1 MRLRKDMEEHE
12 SAMEEE
18 SDASSQEFSYELK
31 VPQERVAVLIGTE
44 GNTKKLIENLTKS
57 KLDISKEGDVVILGE
72 DALLLYTA
80 REMVRAIGRGF
91 NPKIAEQLI
100 KPDYALEIIDLNV
113 VAGKNKNMME
123 RLKGRVIGTKGKSR
137 EEIERLTE
145 TNISVYGKTI
155 GIIGE
160 IGQAT
165 LAREAVAMLVSGSMH
180 KTVYHFLERKRKE
193 QLFG

>member
-1 MRLRKDMEEHE
+1 MEDQE
-12 SAMEEE
+12 SETDSETSTE
-18 SDASSQEFSYELK
+18 EFSYDLK
-31 VPQERVAVLIGTE
+31 IPQERVAVLIGTE
-44 GNTKKLIENLTKS
+44 GKTKKIIEQLTHS
-57 KLDISKEGDVVILGE
+57 KLDISKDGDVVILGS

-100 KPDYALEIIDLNV
+100 KSDFALEIIDLNV
-113 VAGKNKNMME
+113 VAGKNKTLME

-137 EEIERLTE
+137 EEIERLTG
-145 TNISVYGKTI
+145 TSISVYGKTI

-160 IGQAT
+160 VEQVT
-165 LAREAVAMLVSGSMH
+165 LAREAVAMLLSGSMH
-180 KTVYHFLERKRKE
+180 KTVYHFLERKKKE